1 MTAFF
6 LGMDSRFREND
17 GPVCPAAADRLA
29 GVMLKNCEHFVSPN
43 VFASWAKATGGFR
56 VKPEQASKR

>member
-1 MTAFF
+1 MTAFSF
-6 LGMDSRFREND
+6 GMDSRIRGND

-43 VFASWAKATGGFR
+43 VFPSWAKATAGFTH
-56 VKPEQASKR
+56 A